1 MHNNVIISSEK
12 IFLQCHL
19 PCNSIVALLQK
30 FLSCQVQSEKTVLC
44 NVYQVFLLLAV
55 KTHTALRTL
64 QLRGLRLR
72 KYTKFLHC
80 RSTYGHFTLLLVVFL
95 ECALFVVYRSYSAE
109 CQILPQQ
116 GKGQVQRGNDY
127 TIWRTE
133 LQKTFWTQNQS
144 KDASTSFTVPL
155 ELCTW

>member
-1 MHNNVIISSEK
+1 MHNNVIISCAKSYNV
-12 IFLQCHL
+12 IYHVSRT
-19 PCNSIVALLQK
+19 NRWIVTN

-80 RSTYGHFTLLLVVFL
+80 KST
-95 ECALFVVYRSYSAE
+95 
-109 CQILPQQ
+109 
-116 GKGQVQRGNDY
+116 
-127 TIWRTE
+127 
-133 LQKTFWTQNQS
+133 
-144 KDASTSFTVPL
+144 
-155 ELCTW
+155 